1 MARKD
6 RKVLRNCGF
15 RRFRGVKMLILVQN
29 DETRSKLDKIR
40 AGPTQIDPRGSNGP
54 LKSENRSIYAGQVL
68 KNPGWLSGDPTD
80 IPKVAACVHFA
91 RPRAIARGKRPKRPS
106 KWTVQFGGQPRRNQG
121 RFHHEMENFLLE

>member
-6 RKVLRNCGF
+6 RKVSRNCAF
-15 RRFRGVKMLILVQN
+15 WRFRGVKMLILVQN

-54 LKSENRSIYAGQVL
+54 LKSDSRSIYAGQVL

-80 IPKVAACVHFA
+80 ILKVAACVHFV

-106 KWTVQFGGQPRRNQG
+106 KWTVQFGGQPRRYHGSN
-121 RFHHEMENFLLE
+121 RDEMDFSFA

>member
-1 MARKD
+1 
-6 RKVLRNCGF
+6 
-15 RRFRGVKMLILVQN
+15 MLILVQN

-80 IPKVAACVHFA
+80 IPKVAACVHFV
-91 RPRAIARGKRPKRPS
+91 RPHAIAPLRHCLAKIGPNNSDQKCQSEPRG
-106 KWTVQFGGQPRRNQG
+106 T
-121 RFHHEMENFLLE
+121 

>member
-15 RRFRGVKMLILVQN
+15 WRFRGVKMLILVQN

-68 KNPGWLSGDPTD
+68 KNPGWLSGDPNGH
-80 IPKVAACVHFA
+80 PQSGSVRAFCAAPCNCT
-91 RPRAIARGKRPKRPS
+91 IASLP
-106 KWTVQFGGQPRRNQG
+106 GQDWAKQQ
-121 RFHHEMENFLLE
+121 

>member
-6 RKVLRNCGF
+6 RKVSRNCAF
-15 RRFRGVKMLILVQN
+15 WRFRGVKMLILVQN

-68 KNPGWLSGDPTD
+68 KNPGWLSGDPNGH
-80 IPKVAACVHFA
+80 PQSGSVRAFCAAPCNCT
-91 RPRAIARGKRPKRPS
+91 IASLP
-106 KWTVQFGGQPRRNQG
+106 GQDWAKQQ
-121 RFHHEMENFLLE
+121 